1 METFAYILSYDHEI
15 RNTVASLRRQKK
27 KKPAGVES
35 DIESLEMGQNKAANA
50 GHVQEHNFWIGPR
63 ICRLRCSVHIERIS
77 AEGRRQRQLEASSI
91 HDHRR
96 VQQRSIQSAYLQQQ
110 TGWEGKREEVARRSE
125 GGGGGRG
132 EEGSR
137 WMREKRDQQ
146 QEERAATVHG
156 SARMQRSFLSSS
168 FRV

>member
-96 VQQRSIQSAYLQQQ
+96 VQQRSIQSVFTATDGVGGQ
-110 TGWEGKREEVARRSE
+110 KRRSSE
-125 GGGGGRG
+125 KEWGGGGGR
-132 EEGSR
+132 EGGGG
-137 WMREKRDQQ
+137 K
-146 QEERAATVHG
+146 
-156 SARMQRSFLSSS
+156 
-168 FRV
+168 

>member
-125 GGGGGRG
+125 GGGEGGGR
-132 EEGSR
+132 
-137 WMREKRDQQ
+137 REVD
-146 QEERAATVHG
+146 G
-156 SARMQRSFLSSS
+156 
-168 FRV
+168 